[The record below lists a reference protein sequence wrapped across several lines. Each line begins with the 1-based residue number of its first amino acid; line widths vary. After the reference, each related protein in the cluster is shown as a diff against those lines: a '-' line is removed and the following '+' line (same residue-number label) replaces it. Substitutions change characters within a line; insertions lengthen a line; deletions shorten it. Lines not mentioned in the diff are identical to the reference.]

1 MVKAHKRKNSGS
13 RRRASRVYLT
23 RANAGKVAALKASR
37 LLYVNVVN
45 YFIERFWTMKDF
57 TSALADKVI
66 TGRAVNRFKITAR
79 LAQCAAKQA
88 KEIVR
93 SQKDRKIKTMP
104 LLRRKVATLDN
115 RFVKIEEFK
124 GEAFE
129 LCLIFASG
137 MPRITI
143 PINQTAHMNRLWS
156 QGSKLAEMPL
166 RGVGRPHEIRVAL
179 QDVAE
184 VSQLRQD

>member
-13 RRRASRVYLT
+13 MRRASRVYLSS
-23 RANAGKVAALKASR
+23 ANVGKVAQLHLFL

-66 TGRAVNRFKITAR
+66 TSRAVNRFKITAR

-93 SQKDRKIKTMP
+93 SQKE
-104 LLRRKVATLDN
+104 RKV
-115 RFVKIEEFK
+115 KS
-124 GEAFE
+124 EAS
-129 LCLIFASG
+129 AS
-137 MPRITI
+137 R
-143 PINQTAHMNRLWS
+143 R
-156 QGSKLAEMPL
+156 AEASHSMHAKQSLVSL
-166 RGVGRPHEIRVAL
+166 RGP
-179 QDVAE
+179 D
-184 VSQLRQD
+184 